1 MNNHQIQQIVLTA
14 IVKSQSVLHDLDLL
28 PLHSD
33 FTKQLK
39 FETSKMLAYNLN
51 YLQRLEKLLNKT
63 TDLMDM
69 ESAQSYIELVTKFDQ
84 LGKNIDFSDWIQK

>member
-1 MNNHQIQQIVLTA
+1 MTNHQIQQTVLTA
-14 IVKSQSVLHDLDLL
+14 IVKSQSVIHDLDLL

-39 FETSKMLAYNLN
+39 HETAKMLAYNLN

-63 TDLMDM
+63 TKLMDI
-69 ESAQSYIELVTKFDQ
+69 EAAQSYIELVNRFDK
-84 LGKNIDFSDWIQK
+84 LGKEIDFTEWIKE